1 MKLGALIKWGI
12 LIKGVGFAKAAE
24 EVCSETF
31 LQRIREA
38 ESFHK
43 NLMKSPNLNKNV
55 NRQQRIP
62 RIIYIVSRFVDTY

>member
-1 MKLGALIKWGI
+1 MKLGALIRWGI

-38 ESFHK
+38 ESFY
-43 NLMKSPNLNKNV
+43 KNV

-62 RIIYIVSRFVDTY
+62 